1 MMKSTSTEPID
12 LETAERLR
20 GDARM
25 QRWESPLPFKG
36 FRLSNCHSFGPT
48 DVGMSQDLH
57 IVRMP
62 LLIGK
67 PCFGQPAFYAR
78 FGGAKKRLN
87 RYGVLQPTR
96 CGRCLVFD
104 ACEKVSKRRLTA
116 TREIHEAFKRYK
128 GEGGA
133 VELEQSKEGD
143 RVRSAYGALTRLL
156 REHGDFTSVNDA
168 KVVEHYDSKA
178 LEALAQDAQRKA
190 KLRRE
195 KIKAG
200 LLDDDA
206 KELLGHHR
214 NYREILLAEALKQ
227 PLTGVHSSI
236 AKLPSMSVGYTAD
249 AWHAREL
256 LRAQNQKVNSSA
268 VARLMIANRPN
279 RYDGK
284 TRNTLRARVD
294 ADLARADRLE
304 YEVPN
309 GRSAPI
315 WPKFDLLKEIAEE
328 ANWTP
333 YRA

>member
-1 MMKSTSTEPID
+1 MTSSTSTKPLD
-12 LETAERLR
+12 LEAVERLR
-20 GDARM
+20 GDIRM
-25 QRWESPLPFKG
+25 RHWESPSPFKG
-36 FRLSNCHSFGPT
+36 FRLSHHHSFGPN
-48 DVGMSQDLH
+48 DVGMDENQH

-62 LLIGK
+62 LLVGK

-78 FGGAKKRLN
+78 NGGAKEKIDR
-87 RYGVLQPTR
+87 RGVLRKTR
-96 CGRCLVFD
+96 CGNCPVFD

-116 TREIHEAFKRYK
+116 TREIHDAFKRYK

-133 VELEQSKEGD
+133 VELEHSKEGD
-143 RVRSAYGALTRLL
+143 RVKSAYGALTRLL
-156 REHGDFTSVNDA
+156 REHGDFTSVNDT
-168 KVVEHYDSKA
+168 KVVEHYDRKA
-178 LEALAQDAQRKA
+178 VEALAKDAQRKA

-206 KELLGHHR
+206 RELLDRHR
-214 NYREILLAEALKQ
+214 RYRESQLSEALKQ
-227 PLTGVHSSI
+227 PLAGVHSSI
-236 AKLPSMSVGYTAD
+236 AKLPIKSVEYTVD

-268 VARLMIANRPN
+268 VARLMIANWPK
-279 RYDGK
+279 RYDGI
-284 TRNTLRARVD
+284 TRNTLRTRVD